1 MKGLFIYSFIDFGVL
16 LVSLAPN
23 TLVRWVKPEFETQNR
38 KGRRLKSILCAGYFI
53 FLSFSDTISFTTRR
67 ELQKSSKGCKRSVFV
82 ARLLLV
88 LVYVASLWLIISYIH
103 VITGREVRVG
113 KTAPEVLSTPEA
125 EGREP
130 YSKPRPQLFLYADGP
145 RPVNKLLFFRC

>member
-1 MKGLFIYSFIDFGVL
+1 MSYCINKWKGYLFIHLFIF

-53 FLSFSDTISFTTRR
+53 FSSFSDTISFTTRR

-103 VITGREVRVG
+103 VTCWAGGSCRKNCARGLEYAWGRRQRAVL
-113 KTAPEVLSTPEA
+113 KTSATVLSVC
-125 EGREP
+125 GRT
-130 YSKPRPQLFLYADGP
+130 KTCD
-145 RPVNKLLFFRC
+145 